1 MAARPREVPARHRDG
16 ALAGNAGTAQHLEVK
31 LSPLKEFP
39 GQVQWESGLQ
49 QPLLSKHLKLSEVLA
64 PIPNL
69 SQHLVITRVTTLG
82 PRTSGSILPIN
93 DQARSQQA
101 PRTVVWGTVNLVTA
115 GEEQGFWMA

>member
-1 MAARPREVPARHRDG
+1 MGHPRGTQALPASRS
-16 ALAGNAGTAQHLEVK
+16 K
-31 LSPLKEFP
+31 LSPPKEFP

-69 SQHLVITRVTTLG
+69 SRHLVITRVTTLG
-82 PRTSGSILPIN
+82 PPTSGSILPIN

-101 PRTVVWGTVNLVTA
+101 PRTPMTVVQGTVNLVTA
-115 GEEQGFWMA
+115 GEEHGFWMA